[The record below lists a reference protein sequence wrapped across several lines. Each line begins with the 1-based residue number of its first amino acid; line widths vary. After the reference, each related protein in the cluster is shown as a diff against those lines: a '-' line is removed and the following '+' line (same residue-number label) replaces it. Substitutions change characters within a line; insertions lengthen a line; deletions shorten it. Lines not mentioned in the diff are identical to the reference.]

1 MSDRMVRG
9 QVSGARVLA
18 VDASEAAAE
27 TARRHGLELGAATR
41 AAELVVANLLLAAWI
56 KGEER
61 STLQVAGEG
70 WSFYGEIDAEGRL
83 RARLQ
88 PASLILPRPAFDGTM
103 LVLKYDAVR
112 ELYRGTTTFRQAT
125 VEGALQRHLAQS
137 DQVEVGLCVRV
148 DERGAS
154 GLLVERLPDS
164 VGFVS
169 LDDVAWASLRL
180 RVPQVHPQDVL
191 TAGHLADLPV
201 EWLEERPIVWRCR
214 CSDDAVRTMLMSL
227 GDETLRELVEEDH
240 GAEVTCHFCN
250 TVRRFGESELRSMLS
265 RGEA

>member
-1 MSDRMVRG
+1 MADRMMRG
-9 QVSGARVLA
+9 QLAGARVLA
-18 VDASEAAAE
+18 VDASKVAAE
-27 TARRHGLELGAATR
+27 TARRHELDQGAAQR

-61 STLQVAGEG
+61 STLQMAGEG

-88 PASLILPRPAFDGTM
+88 PASLVPRPVFDGTM

-112 ELYRGTTTFRQAT
+112 ELYRGSTNFRQAT

-137 DQVEVGLCVRV
+137 DQVDVGICVRV

-154 GLLVERLPDS
+154 GLLVERLPDAA
-164 VGFVS
+164 GFTS
-169 LDDVAWASLRL
+169 FDPASWAALRL
-180 RVPQVHPQDVL
+180 RVPQVHPLDVVETGQL
-191 TAGHLADLPV
+191 VQEPV
-201 EWLEERPIVWRCR
+201 TWLEERALTWRCR
-214 CSDDAVRTMLMSL
+214 CSDDAVRSMLIGL
-227 GDETLRELVEEDH
+227 GDDTLRELIEQDH

-250 TVRRFGESELRSMLS
+250 TARRFDERELCGMLS
-265 RGEA
+265 RGDA